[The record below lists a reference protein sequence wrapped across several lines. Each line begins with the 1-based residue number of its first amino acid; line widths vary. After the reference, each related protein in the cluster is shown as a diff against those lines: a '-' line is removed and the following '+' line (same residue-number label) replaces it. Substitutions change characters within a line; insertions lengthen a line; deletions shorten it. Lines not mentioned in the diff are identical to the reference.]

1 LKADLIHTVKKE
13 MLKLGYSC
21 KDFMNLKDSFSEGHS
36 QEVLLAAGW
45 LISTQEIIDIFIS
58 QLHNSQIDNEYFTP
72 EIVDVRTF

>member
-1 LKADLIHTVKKE
+1 
-13 MLKLGYSC
+13 
-21 KDFMNLKDSFSEGHS
+21 MNLKDSFSEGHS

-45 LISTQEIIDIFIS
+45 LISTQEIIDVLIS